1 MQERLGVF
9 GSMARSRDLTK
20 GSRWALFGLFVIL
33 IVTAIAIEL
42 ALGTATELFGGGI
55 VGAVVDALVT
65 SVTSMVMYR
74 HRSQLCRVAA
84 SQEGTSV
91 DELAEIFS

>member
-1 MQERLGVF
+1 
-9 GSMARSRDLTK
+9 MARSRDLTK

-65 SVTSMVMYR
+65 SVTSNRDVNR